1 MLDAEQR
8 FRHAIFAAGERI
20 RHRCGIA
27 GKQNEAPAR
36 MKAYEEGFLKG
47 VLMKYS
53 NILVPYDHSESAK
66 HAMFTALELAAD
78 NPQARVTAFFASPVP
93 EFESSQFLAAETVSG
108 VRRVSPEELAG
119 MQQDYLD
126 YERGSLKKSLVE
138 EFGEPLV
145 DNAKFDIAVGQG
157 KPSKAILDFATDN
170 NVDLIVMGCRG
181 LNAVAGMLGSVS
193 YAVLR
198 NAECP
203 VLIEK

>member
-1 MLDAEQR
+1 
-8 FRHAIFAAGERI
+8 
-20 RHRCGIA
+20 
-27 GKQNEAPAR
+27 
-36 MKAYEEGFLKG
+36 MKAYKGGLLKG
-47 VLMKYS
+47 APMKYS

-66 HAMFTALELAAD
+66 HAMFTALEFAAE
-78 NPQARVTAFFASPVP
+78 NPEARVTAFFASPVP

-126 YERGSLKKSLVE
+126 YERESLKKSLVK
-138 EFGEPLV
+138 EFGEHLV
-145 DNAKFDIAVGQG
+145 DNTRFDIAVGQG
-157 KPSKAILDFATDN
+157 KPSKAILDFARDN
-170 NVDLIVMGCRG
+170 GVDLIVMGCRG